1 MLLLFDDIWMKL
13 MELAK
18 KLRDI
23 MRSYNVEKQR
33 LAQELQVNVLQTQ
46 MKTIDE
52 AFRASMIT
60 AGGAMLSGV
69 LTIGLGAVGGKP
81 VL

>member
-1 MLLLFDDIWMKL
+1 MGTESMLLLFDDIWMKL

-33 LAQELQVNVLQTQ
+33 LA
-46 MKTIDE
+46 
-52 AFRASMIT
+52 
-60 AGGAMLSGV
+60 
-69 LTIGLGAVGGKP
+69 
-81 VL
+81 